1 MLSEH
6 PLIKSLRRLGAA
18 LALVVLVVVGV
29 GVVGGG
35 EAFAAGLSDPS
46 ALTVHDGSM
55 TVTTNGAVIENLEIR
70 GRLVIEASN
79 VTVRN
84 TWIYAGGTAWTVHV
98 KSGSARFENVE
109 IGHPSHRGSAGIGGN
124 NITAIGVDIHHV
136 EDGIKLGSSSVY
148 SGVRVHDLAS
158 PSSSPHSDA
167 VQVEGGSTNSTV
179 KNSVLSSL
187 GSGSIGNSA
196 VIVKSDFGQPKN
208 ITFANN
214 YMNGGN
220 YTIFV
225 RDGGKGMPQNI
236 QFTGNRFG
244 ETYRYGYTSIDGGTV
259 WENNTVAET
268 GAVIDIGGGTSGG
281 STTTTTKAP
290 APTTTTKAPAPTTT
304 TKAPAPTTTTTTAPP
319 TTTTTTKA
327 PATTTT
333 SVAPV
338 ISTTSL
344 ATTSTST
351 TAPDDDVVAIAPFG
365 GSGPSVG
372 DLASTS
378 SAAAGATLALV
389 AMAMVI
395 VGALGVLS
403 TRAMSLES

>member
-1 MLSEH
+1 MLSRVQRSVSMFA
-6 PLIKSLRRLGAA
+6 LLGAM
-18 LALVVLVVVGV
+18 VVGV

-35 EAFAAGLSDPS
+35 EALAAGLSDS
-46 ALTVHDGSM
+46 SVLTVHEGSM
-55 TVTTNGAVIENLEIR
+55 TVTTSGAVIENLEIR

-109 IGHPSHRGSAGIGGN
+109 IGHPSHRASAGIGGS
-124 NITAIGVDIHHV
+124 NITGISLDIHHV

-148 SGVRVHDLAS
+148 SGVRIHDLAS

-187 GSGSIGNSA
+187 GSGSIGNAA

-236 QFTGNRFG
+236 TFTGNRFG
-244 ETYRYGYTSIDGGTV
+244 ETFRYGYTSIDGGTV

-281 STTTTTKAP
+281 STPTTTKAPTP

-351 TAPDDDVVAIAPFG
+351 TTPDDGVVAIAPFG
-365 GSGPSVG
+365 GSGPSMG

-403 TRAMSLES
+403 TRATSLES

>member
-1 MLSEH
+1 MLSRVQRSVSMFA
-6 PLIKSLRRLGAA
+6 LLGAM
-18 LALVVLVVVGV
+18 VVGV

-35 EAFAAGLSDPS
+35 EALAAGLSDS
-46 ALTVHDGSM
+46 SVLTVHEGSM
-55 TVTTNGAVIENLEIR
+55 TVTTSGAVIENLEIR

-109 IGHPSHRGSAGIGGN
+109 IGHPSHRASAGIGGS
-124 NITAIGVDIHHV
+124 NITGISLDIHHV

-148 SGVRVHDLAS
+148 SGVRIHDLAS

-187 GSGSIGNSA
+187 GSGSIGNAA

-236 QFTGNRFG
+236 TFTGNRFG
-244 ETYRYGYTSIDGGTV
+244 ETFRYGYTSIDGGTV

-281 STTTTTKAP
+281 STTTTTKQRHP
-290 APTTTTKAPAPTTT
+290 HPPPPPRHPHPPHT

-351 TAPDDDVVAIAPFG
+351 TTPDDGVVAIAPFG
-365 GSGPSVG
+365 GSGPSMG

-403 TRAMSLES
+403 TRATSLES

>member
-1 MLSEH
+1 MLPPAEH
-6 PLIKSLRRLGAA
+6 CPRYTIGSMTITARISLYLTFAITVA
-18 LALVVLVVVGV
+18 LAVVGV

-35 EAFAAGLSDPS
+35 EALAAGLSDS
-46 ALTVHDGSM
+46 SVLTVHEGSM
-55 TVTTNGAVIENLEIR
+55 TVTTSGAVIENLEIR

-109 IGHPSHRGSAGIGGN
+109 IGHPSHRASAGIGGS
-124 NITAIGVDIHHV
+124 NITGISLDIHHV

-148 SGVRVHDLAS
+148 SGVRIHDLAS

-187 GSGSIGNSA
+187 GSGSIGNAA

-236 QFTGNRFG
+236 TFTGNRFG
-244 ETYRYGYTSIDGGTV
+244 ETFRYGYTSIDGGTV

-281 STTTTTKAP
+281 STTTTT
-290 APTTTTKAPAPTTT
+290 TKAPAPTTT

-319 TTTTTTKA
+319 TTTTTTT
-327 PATTTT
+327 PETTTSSTTTTT
-333 SVAPV
+333 S
-338 ISTTSL
+338 L
-344 ATTSTST
+344 E
-351 TAPDDDVVAIAPFG
+351 VVAAALPPPTEDG
-365 GSGPSVG
+365 GNELSKV
-372 DLASTS
+372 
-378 SAAAGATLALV
+378 
-389 AMAMVI
+389 
-395 VGALGVLS
+395 VGASAIGLS
-403 TRAMSLES
+403 LFLAIMTAGRIIVDRREKDPIEPAS